1 MCFKKTSKVQSVGGG
16 KSPDFFFSKKQE
28 LEHCNEEIRD
38 LEKKKEEIR
47 RKFPSKFVK
56 N

>member
-16 KSPDFFFSKKQE
+16 KSLIFFGKKQE

-47 RKFPSKFVK
+47 RKCSSKIRS
-56 N
+56 

>member
-1 MCFKKTSKVQSVGGG
+1 MSGVEN
-16 KSPDFFFSKKQE
+16 PLIFFGKKQE

-56 N
+56 NSKLNGR